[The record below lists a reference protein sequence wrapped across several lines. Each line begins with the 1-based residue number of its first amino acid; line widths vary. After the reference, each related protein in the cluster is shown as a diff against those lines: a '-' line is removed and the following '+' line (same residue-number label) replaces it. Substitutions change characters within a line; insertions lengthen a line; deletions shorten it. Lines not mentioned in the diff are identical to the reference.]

1 MIKVLSVT
9 NVYLPKGL
17 NQKQSSFVRDQIDA
31 FKKYHPEVDFTLYTI
46 RGFENKFNYVK
57 SIWEVNRLIR
67 SGVYDIVH
75 IHYGISGLFML
86 FSIKP
91 NLPVI
96 ATLHG
101 GDIQI
106 EQGKK
111 WQVLLTKKIIR
122 KCDYVISLNERMKSI
137 VEEYNKNT
145 SIIPCSVDTE
155 YFQPTSHKRN
165 DVVKIIFPGSL
176 DRPVK
181 NHPLFLET
189 IKVLQDK
196 YGYKVEE
203 IDFNNISREEV
214 RNNYKKADLI
224 LLTSIS
230 EGSPGVIKEGMASN
244 LPIVSTNV
252 GDVAPNLEGVANCA
266 VAQKMDPDELA
277 FLCDRCLKNEIPG
290 MTGREKLARLGFDDK
305 TICDRIYNLYNDL
318 MR

>member
-31 FKKYHPEVDFTLYTI
+31 FKRYHPEVDFTLYTI

-86 FSIKP
+86 FGIKP
-91 NLPVI
+91 NVPVI

-111 WQVLLTKKIIR
+111 WQVLLTKKIIK

-155 YFQPTSHKRN
+155 FFQPTSRKRN

-214 RNNYKKADLI
+214 RNNYKKADLV

-277 FLCDRCLKNEIPG
+277 FLCDSCLKNEIPG

>member
-1 MIKVLSVT
+1 MIKVLTVT

-31 FKKYHPEVDFTLYTI
+31 FKRYHPEVDFTLYTI

-86 FSIKP
+86 FGIKP

-111 WQVLLTKKIIR
+111 WQVLLTKRIIK

-155 YFQPTSHKRN
+155 FFQPSSHKRN

-181 NHPLFLET
+181 NHPLFLKT
-189 IKVLQDK
+189 IEVLQDK

-203 IDFNNISREEV
+203 IDFNNISREDV
-214 RNNYKKADLI
+214 RNNYQKAGLV

-230 EGSPGVIKEGMASN
+230 EGSPGVIKEAMASN

-277 FLCDRCLKNEIPG
+277 FLCDKCLKNEIPG